1 MSGCGGAWFSPR
13 QRRQG
18 AAALQENYNGWA
30 RLFGTTIFARQAEP
44 SWIKIDLTRWLNLR
58 RTAAARRARLRGSID
73 PARAGRASGELE
85 PSGGKLPSPS
95 YSPKLPK

>member
-1 MSGCGGAWFSPR
+1 MSRCGGAWFSPR

-58 RTAAARRARLRGSID
+58 RTAAAPRAGLGGAVD
-73 PARAGRASGELE
+73 PAPAGRATRGPETTGRK
-85 PSGGKLPSPS
+85 PPRTRRGPGP
-95 YSPKLPK
+95 